1 MLREFGNN
9 ENLQYAENVSFPE
22 NQIIGGDIRHIENG
36 TDIELAG
43 GNSYFVKYTVSYSVD
58 NCRCSGNTNSREV
71 IFALTDGNNMIILGS
86 QHVASV
92 SEELYSNSIS
102 LGVII
107 RQDEDYVLRLTNLTR
122 DIENVRIEAAT
133 VTVFRLE

>member
-1 MLREFGNN
+1 
-9 ENLQYAENVSFPE
+9 
-22 NQIIGGDIRHIENG
+22 
-36 TDIELAG
+36 
-43 GNSYFVKYTVSYSVD
+43 
-58 NCRCSGNTNSREV
+58 
-71 IFALTDGNNMIILGS
+71 MIILGS